1 MTVRTHVVI
10 IGGGPAGLTAGIYTS
25 RLGLDTILIEKATLG
40 GQVAIS
46 PFIENYPGFVSIPG
60 PELTKRFIEH
70 AETMGVQI
78 KVPETVIDLE
88 LKGEVKK
95 VYTDKNTYEA
105 DAVIITT
112 GASRRKLNVPGEKEF
127 AGKGVSYCAVCD
139 GAFFKGKTVAVVGGG
154 NTAVSEALHLTQL
167 VRKLYIVHRRDDLRA
182 EVALKQRL
190 LDSPNVVPLWN
201 TIVEAIKGDT
211 VVRKLVL
218 RDLKK
223 DEVFEID
230 VDGVFVAIGYAP
242 NSQLAAKAG
251 VLVDEK
257 GYIIVNRKQETNI
270 KGVYA
275 AGDVTG
281 GVMQIGVAVGEAI
294 VAAMSAFEHVT
305 GGWYAKKKAL
315 KAVKI
320 DFEKLKTKE
329 KAIEEKEKK
338 SLFKFKL

>member
-190 LDSPNVVPLWN
+190 LDSPNVVPL
-201 TIVEAIKGDT
+201 
-211 VVRKLVL
+211 L
-218 RDLKK
+218 
-223 DEVFEID
+223 
-230 VDGVFVAIGYAP
+230 
-242 NSQLAAKAG
+242 
-251 VLVDEK
+251 
-257 GYIIVNRKQETNI
+257 
-270 KGVYA
+270 
-275 AGDVTG
+275 
-281 GVMQIGVAVGEAI
+281 
-294 VAAMSAFEHVT
+294 
-305 GGWYAKKKAL
+305 
-315 KAVKI
+315 
-320 DFEKLKTKE
+320 
-329 KAIEEKEKK
+329 
-338 SLFKFKL
+338 SLIHI